1 MEMVVPWTAP
11 FMFEE
16 SLLRRWMEEAQAGDV
31 ASFEQLLKAHE
42 VLVLRIAQRL
52 LLDRDEAR
60 DAAQEVFLR
69 LHQSL
74 DRFDG
79 ERPLK
84 PWLYRT
90 TVNICHDFRRKRR
103 RVVSL
108 EAASNASS
116 LGPSPYAQ
124 LATQERWSLVERALE
139 TIPER
144 ERDAIV
150 LRDLEGLETAEVAA
164 ILGTSEST
172 VRSQISKG
180 RLKIRQFI
188 ESQGRRK
195 A

>member
-1 MEMVVPWTAP
+1 MVVPWTAP

-16 SLLRRWMEEAQAGDV
+16 SLLRRWMEEAQAGDA
-31 ASFEQLLKAHE
+31 ASFEQLLRAHE

-52 LLDRDEAR
+52 LCDRDEAR

-69 LHQSL
+69 LHRSL
-74 DRFDG
+74 HRFDG

-84 PWLYRT
+84 PWLYRA

-108 EAASNASS
+108 EAASETTSR
-116 LGPSPYAQ
+116 GPSPYAQ
-124 LATQERWSLVERALE
+124 LAASERRKLVQEALQ

-150 LRDLEGLETAEVAA
+150 LRDLEGLETAEVAR
-164 ILGTSEST
+164 ILGTNEST

-180 RLKIRQFI
+180 RLKLRQFV
-188 ESQGRRK
+188 ESQARRK

>member
-1 MEMVVPWTAP
+1 LEMVVPWTAP

-16 SLLRRWMEEAQAGDV
+16 SLLRRWMEEAQAGDA

-42 VLVLRIAQRL
+42 VLVLRTAQRL
-52 LLDRDEAR
+52 LLDPDEAR

-69 LHQSL
+69 LHRSL
-74 DRFDG
+74 DRFDE

-108 EAASNASS
+108 EAASNATCS
-116 LGPSPYAQ
+116 GPSPYTQ
-124 LATQERWSLVERALE
+124 LAALERWRLVELALE

-150 LRDLEGLETAEVAA
+150 LRDLEGLGTAEVAGM
-164 ILGTSEST
+164 LGTNEST

-188 ESQGRRK
+188 ESHAGRK

>member
-1 MEMVVPWTAP
+1 MVVPWTAP

-16 SLLRRWMEEAQAGDV
+16 SLLRRWMEEAQAGDAV
-31 ASFEQLLKAHE
+31 SFEQLLKAHE

-52 LLDRDEAR
+52 LLDHDEAR

-69 LHQSL
+69 LHRSL
-74 DRFDG
+74 DRFDE

-124 LATQERWSLVERALE
+124 LATHERWRLVERALE

-150 LRDLEGLETAEVAA
+150 LRDLEGLETAEVAG
-164 ILGTSEST
+164 ILGTNEST

-188 ESQGRRK
+188 ESQGRTK

>member
-1 MEMVVPWTAP
+1 MVVPWTAP

-16 SLLRRWMEEAQAGDV
+16 SLLRRWMEEAQAGDA

-69 LHQSL
+69 LHRSL
-74 DRFDG
+74 NRFDL

-108 EAASNASS
+108 EAASIASS

-124 LATQERWSLVERALE
+124 LATLERWRLVERALE
-139 TIPER
+139 AIPER

-150 LRDLEGLETAEVAA
+150 LRDLEGLETAEVAG
-164 ILGTSEST
+164 ILGTNEST

-188 ESQGRRK
+188 ESQGGRK

>member
-1 MEMVVPWTAP
+1 
-11 FMFEE
+11 MFEE
-16 SLLRRWMEEAQAGDV
+16 SLLRRWMEEAQAGDA

-69 LHQSL
+69 LHRSL

-108 EAASNASS
+108 EAASNARS

-124 LATQERWSLVERALE
+124 LATLERWRLVERALE

-150 LRDLEGLETAEVAA
+150 LRDLEGLETAEVAG
-164 ILGTSEST
+164 ILGTNEST

-188 ESQGRRK
+188 ESQAGRK

>member
-1 MEMVVPWTAP
+1 
-11 FMFEE
+11 MFEE
-16 SLLRRWMEEAQAGDV
+16 SLLRRWMEEAQAGDA

-42 VLVLRIAQRL
+42 VLVLRTAQRL
-52 LLDRDEAR
+52 LLDPDEAR

-69 LHQSL
+69 LHRSL
-74 DRFDG
+74 DRFDE

-108 EAASNASS
+108 EAASNATCS
-116 LGPSPYAQ
+116 GPSPYTQ
-124 LATQERWSLVERALE
+124 LAALERWRLVELALE

-150 LRDLEGLETAEVAA
+150 LRDLEGLGTAEVAGM
-164 ILGTSEST
+164 LGTNEST

-188 ESQGRRK
+188 ESHAGRK

>member
-1 MEMVVPWTAP
+1 MVVPWTAP

-42 VLVLRIAQRL
+42 ALVLRIAQRL
-52 LLDRDEAR
+52 LWDREEAR

-69 LHQSL
+69 LHRSL
-74 DRFDG
+74 NRFDG

-90 TVNICHDFRRKRR
+90 TVNICHDFQRKRR

-108 EAASNASS
+108 EVASDAAAP
-116 LGPSPYAQ
+116 GPSAYAE
-124 LATQERWSLVERALE
+124 LATRERWKLVEVALQ

-150 LRDLEGLETAEVAA
+150 LRDLEGLDTAEVAD
-164 ILGTSEST
+164 ILGTNEST

-180 RLKIRQFI
+180 RLKLRQFV
-188 ESQGRRK
+188 ESQAGRK

>member
-1 MEMVVPWTAP
+1 MVVPWTAP

-16 SLLRRWMEEAQAGDV
+16 SLLRRWIKEAQAGDA

-69 LHQSL
+69 LHRSL
-74 DRFDG
+74 NRFDL

-124 LATQERWSLVERALE
+124 LATLERWRLVERALE
-139 TIPER
+139 AIPER

-150 LRDLEGLETAEVAA
+150 LRDLEGLETAEVAG
-164 ILGTSEST
+164 ILGTNEST

-188 ESQGRRK
+188 ESQARRK